1 MRAKS
6 FMRKS
11 INVRGN
17 ALCLVD
23 ESGYNGRM
31 KKWEREV
38 RNLAAKYGFEVLR
51 TKKNHFKLVRPGC
64 VTVISSS
71 TASDWRTLKNLE
83 SQLRR
88 SLKGGE

>member
-1 MRAKS
+1 MVKQ
-6 FMRKS
+6 
-11 INVRGN
+11 INVTRN

-23 ESGYNGRM
+23 KSGYNGPM
-31 KKWEREV
+31 KKSEKEIRE
-38 RNLAAKYGFEVLR
+38 LAAKYGFEVLR

-83 SQLRR
+83 GQLRR
-88 SLKGGE
+88 SLKGGK

>member
-1 MRAKS
+1 MVKQ
-6 FMRKS
+6 
-11 INVRGN
+11 INVTRN

-23 ESGYNGRM
+23 KSGYNDLM
-31 KKWEREV
+31 KKSEREI
-38 RNLAAKYGFEVLR
+38 RELAAKYGFEVLR
-51 TKKNHFKLVRPGC
+51 TKNNHFKLVRPGC

-83 SQLRR
+83 GQLRR